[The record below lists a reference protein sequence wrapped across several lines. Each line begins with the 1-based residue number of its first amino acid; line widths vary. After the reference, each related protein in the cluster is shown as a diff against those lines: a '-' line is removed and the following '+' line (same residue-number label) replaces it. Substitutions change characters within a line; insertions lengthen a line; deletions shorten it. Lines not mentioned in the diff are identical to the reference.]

1 MADDFK
7 FTRKRMVTVLKV
19 PVSKDRLRAMP
30 EDERALLILLGYVAN
45 QISLLSKL
53 VIFSSNKTP
62 DGVEHALCAAQTQML
77 ARLAIGVLNEGWELI
92 SKRFLGSRIGRDYR
106 PRLDAEGK
114 AALDQLQKTFGGSN
128 VINKIR
134 TNYAFHHRYN
144 SDVNGAFEVACNDAV
159 SDADWNWYFSHSG
172 YNSFYFLSDLVIMHG
187 MLGIV
192 GETDLIAAQ
201 DKIMIEVRSVSE
213 NMSQFIISLTSAF
226 WTMYLGTEMTG
237 EVCSIIADAPGAF
250 DVWIPFFMEIPDA
263 IPAAPPR

>member
-1 MADDFK
+1 MI
-7 FTRKRMVTVLKV
+7 TVLKV

-45 QISLLSKL
+45 QINLLSKL

-77 ARLAIGVLNEGWELI
+77 ARLAIGVLNEGWEVI

-106 PRLDAEGK
+106 PRLSAEGK

-134 TNYAFHHRYN
+134 TNYAFHHPCN
-144 SDVNGAFEVACNDAV
+144 SDVNAAFEVACNDAV

-172 YNSFYFLSDLVIMHG
+172 YNSFYFLSDLVIMN
-187 MLGIV
+187 GILSTV

-201 DKIMIEVRSVSE
+201 DKIIVEVRSVSE
-213 NMSQFIISLTSAF
+213 NMSHFIMSLTAAF
-226 WTMYLGTEMTG
+226 WTIHFGTEMTG
-237 EVCSIIADAPGAF
+237 EVCSIIGDAPGAF
-250 DVWIPFFMEIPDA
+250 DVWIPLFTEIPDA
-263 IPAAPPR
+263 MEIRDAPPEP

>member
-1 MADDFK
+1 MI
-7 FTRKRMVTVLKV
+7 TVLKV

-45 QISLLSKL
+45 QINLLSKL
-53 VIFSSNKTP
+53 VIFSSNRTP
-62 DGVEHALCAAQTQML
+62 DGVEHSLCAAQTQML
-77 ARLAIGVLNEGWELI
+77 ARLGIGVLNEGWELI

-128 VINKIR
+128 IINKIR
-134 TNYAFHHRYN
+134 TNYSFHHPYN
-144 SDVNGAFEVACNDAV
+144 SDVNAAFEIACNDTV

-172 YNSFYFLSDLVIMHG
+172 YNSFYFLSDLVMMHG
-187 MLGIV
+187 MLGAV

-201 DKIMIEVRSVSE
+201 DKLTAEVSSVSE
-213 NMSQFIISLTSAF
+213 NMSQFITALTTAL
-226 WTMYLGTEMTG
+226 WTTHFGAGITG
-237 EVCSIIADAPGAF
+237 EVCSVISDAPGAF

-263 IPAAPPR
+263 PPEP